1 MITTSIIIQNYNIIE
16 IGLIKKSPTSTK
28 DACYQDLRYK
38 PCRIRTCDLADNG
51 VIPVRLQFNTKKIP
65 RNEGYYTEL
74 LTLYLK
80 GERII

>member
-1 MITTSIIIQNYNIIE
+1 VYIVYILYIVYIPYARNMHGKE
-16 IGLIKKSPTSTK
+16 VLFVGFEPA
-28 DACYQDLRYK
+28 ACG
-38 PCRIRTCDLADNG
+38 LADNG